1 MQKTK
6 NHSKKY
12 KSSAMNMLA
21 LVQNRT
27 DTPAILNR
35 KVSNINSLRIKKC
48 VEQIQL

>member
-1 MQKTK
+1 MPKL
-6 NHSKKY
+6 KKSGEY

-27 DTPAILNR
+27 DTPAVLNR
-35 KVSNINSLRIKKC
+35 KVSNINSLRVKKT